1 MRMNQETNYP
11 KLDEL
16 LGGLGNLVPG
26 TAAPVPGTTD
36 ASTTPAEAPV
46 DDDWEIFRKNLDLYN
61 FRERKDERMICKLDR
76 DLAES
81 LDACDIDR
89 KCRSDIVNAI
99 VRTFVTRNLD
109 RLRRHKRDNRSLL
122 DRALDDGPV

>member
-1 MRMNQETNYP
+1 MNQETNYP

-26 TAAPVPGTTD
+26 AASPVPGIND
-36 ASTTPAEAPV
+36 ASPEVAGNTQ
-46 DDDWEIFRKNLDLYN
+46 DDDWELFRKNLDLYN
-61 FRERKDERMICKLDR
+61 FREKKDERMICKLDR
-76 DLAES
+76 DLADS

-99 VRTFVTRNLD
+99 VRTFVTRYLD
-109 RLRRHKRDNRSLL
+109 RLRKFKRNNRSLL
-122 DRALDDGPV
+122 DRAQDNNPS

>member
-1 MRMNQETNYP
+1 MNQETNYP

-26 TAAPVPGTTD
+26 TPSAVPEKPEVTAA
-36 ASTTPAEAPV
+36 PAEASPDGS
-46 DDDWEIFRKNLDLYN
+46 DDDWELFRKNLDLYN
-61 FRERKDERMICKLDR
+61 FRERKDERMVCKLDR
-76 DLAES
+76 DLADS

-99 VRTFVTRNLD
+99 VRTFVTRYID
-109 RLRRHKRDNRSLL
+109 RLRQYKRNNRSLL
-122 DRALDDGPV
+122 DIT

>member
-1 MRMNQETNYP
+1 MNQETNYP

-26 TAAPVPGTTD
+26 SPSAAPEIPEAEPPSADAPTDGT
-36 ASTTPAEAPV
+36 
-46 DDDWEIFRKNLDLYN
+46 DDDWELFRRNLDLYN
-61 FRERKDERMICKLDR
+61 FRERKDERMVCKLDR
-76 DLAES
+76 DLADS

-99 VRTFVTRNLD
+99 VRTFVTRYID
-109 RLRRHKRDNRSLL
+109 RLRQYKRNNRSLL
-122 DRALDDGPV
+122 DIT

>member
-1 MRMNQETNYP
+1 MNQETNYP
-11 KLDEL
+11 KLGEL

-26 TAAPVPGTTD
+26 TPSSVTDIPEATPPRNEVPTD
-36 ASTTPAEAPV
+36 GA
-46 DDDWEIFRKNLDLYN
+46 DDDWELFRKNLGLYN

-76 DLAES
+76 DLADS

-99 VRTFVTRNLD
+99 VRTFVTRYID
-109 RLRRHKRDNRSLL
+109 RLRQYKRNNRSLL
-122 DRALDDGPV
+122 DKT

>member
-1 MRMNQETNYP
+1 MNPETNYP

-26 TAAPVPGTTD
+26 TSAPIPD
-36 ASTTPAEAPV
+36 MPEAQAPPAESPA
-46 DDDWEIFRKNLDLYN
+46 DDDWEFFRRNLDLYN
-61 FRERKDERMICKLDR
+61 FRERKDERMICRLDR
-76 DLAES
+76 DLADS

-99 VRTFVTRNLD
+99 VRTFITRYID
-109 RLRRHKRDNRSLL
+109 RLRQYKRNNRSLL
-122 DRALDDGPV
+122 DITQ

>member
-1 MRMNQETNYP
+1 MNQETNYP

-26 TAAPVPGTTD
+26 TPSAVPEKSEVTAA
-36 ASTTPAEAPV
+36 PAEASPDGS
-46 DDDWEIFRKNLDLYN
+46 DDDWELFRKNLDLYN
-61 FRERKDERMICKLDR
+61 FRERKDERMVCKLDR
-76 DLAES
+76 DLADS

-99 VRTFVTRNLD
+99 VRTFVTRYID
-109 RLRRHKRDNRSLL
+109 RLRQYKRNNRSLL
-122 DRALDDGPV
+122 DIT

>member
-1 MRMNQETNYP
+1 MNPETNYP

-26 TAAPVPGTTD
+26 TSAPVPDMQETPVP
-36 ASTTPAEAPV
+36 ASEAPAY
-46 DDDWEIFRKNLDLYN
+46 DDWELFRRNLDLYN
-61 FRERKDERMICKLDR
+61 FRERKDERMICRLDR
-76 DLAES
+76 DLADS

-99 VRTFVTRNLD
+99 VRTFITRYIG
-109 RLRRHKRDNRSLL
+109 RLRQYKRNNRSLL
-122 DRALDDGPV
+122 DIT

>member
-1 MRMNQETNYP
+1 MNQETNYP

-26 TAAPVPGTTD
+26 TASAVPEMPEAEPPSAD
-36 ASTTPAEAPV
+36 APAEGP
-46 DDDWEIFRKNLDLYN
+46 DDDWELFRRNLDLYN
-61 FRERKDERMICKLDR
+61 FRERKDERMVCKLDR
-76 DLAES
+76 DLADS

-99 VRTFVTRNLD
+99 VRTFVTRYID
-109 RLRRHKRDNRSLL
+109 RLRQYKRNNRSLL
-122 DRALDDGPV
+122 DIT

>member
-1 MRMNQETNYP
+1 MNQETNYP

-26 TAAPVPGTTD
+26 AAAPVPGIND
-36 ASTTPAEAPV
+36 ASPEVAGTTQ
-46 DDDWEIFRKNLDLYN
+46 DDDWELFRKNLDLYN
-61 FRERKDERMICKLDR
+61 FREKKDERMICKLDR
-76 DLAES
+76 DLADS

-109 RLRRHKRDNRSLL
+109 RLCKFKRNNRSLL
-122 DRALDDGPV
+122 DRAQDNNPS